1 MEFDDA
7 LATIIGVLFHEYE
20 RRDFTKLMGMLR
32 GLELLGLVRC
42 CTDISDNETW
52 KATPEL
58 MRLAYQSEKFLR
70 ENRLALGKAAKD
82 EDACELEIAR
92 LKHDDDLL
100 DAEPESGT
108 SGSRS

>member
-20 RRDFTKLMGMLR
+20 HRDFIKLMGMLR
-32 GLELLGLVRC
+32 GLELVGLVRR
-42 CTDISDNETW
+42 CTDVCDNETW

-58 MRLAYQSEKFLR
+58 MRLAYQSEEFLR

-82 EDACELEIAR
+82 EAACERFLRGA
-92 LKHDDDLL
+92 DPL
-100 DAEPESGT
+100 DGEPVSST